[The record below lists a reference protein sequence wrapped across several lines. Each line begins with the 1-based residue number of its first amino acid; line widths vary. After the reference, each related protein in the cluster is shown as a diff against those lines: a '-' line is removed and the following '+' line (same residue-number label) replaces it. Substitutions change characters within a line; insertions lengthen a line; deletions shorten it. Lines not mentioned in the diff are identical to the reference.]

1 MSDDESSRRNG
12 GLIEQ
17 TCIIVNKSTDPQ
29 TDKATG
35 NPVAAMC
42 VRKSSVR
49 RVLQFTP
56 FIGASSVLHRPASR
70 VIHRLQLYCFVC
82 LISFK
87 DCSSTGLEGA
97 VLKPIE
103 IGKSALFALRRR
115 VRTETTFSL
124 VLVHCWCF
132 LKEYATAY
140 PRLVERLEERV
151 LLLVQLREG
160 R

>member
-1 MSDDESSRRNG
+1 MRKAVSKKVNFRAIQCLTTSPAES

-70 VIHRLQLYCFVC
+70 VIHRLQLYCFFC

-97 VLKPIE
+97 ILKPTE
-103 IGKSALFALRRR
+103 IGKSGLFALRRR
-115 VRTETTFSL
+115 VRRDDLLPRARSL
-124 VLVHCWCF
+124 AAVSRV
-132 LKEYATAY
+132 KD
-140 PRLVERLEERV
+140 ERKSHSLP
-151 LLLVQLREG
+151 
-160 R
+160 